1 MNTWKSTDAQA
12 ICAPQEVR
20 IATARPDG
28 SLRRPRTIWIVGD
41 GDRVFVRSTNGRT
54 ADWFRAAISTG
65 RGQIIADGTAR
76 DVIFAE
82 ADDSD
87 LPTVDAA
94 FRAKYGRYASVVDH
108 LLEAGPRAATLQ
120 VHPALIDSRWPAE

>member
-12 ICAPQEVR
+12 MCAPQEVR
-20 IATARPDG
+20 IATARRDG
-28 SLRRPRTIWIVGD
+28 SLLRARTIWIVGD
-41 GDRVFVRSTNGRT
+41 ADRVFIRSTNGRT

-65 RGQIIADGTAR
+65 RGQITADGTAR
-76 DVIFAE
+76 EVIFTE

-94 FRAKYGRYASVVDH
+94 FRAKYGRHASIVDH

-120 VHPALIDSRWPAE
+120 IHPALIDSRRPAQ